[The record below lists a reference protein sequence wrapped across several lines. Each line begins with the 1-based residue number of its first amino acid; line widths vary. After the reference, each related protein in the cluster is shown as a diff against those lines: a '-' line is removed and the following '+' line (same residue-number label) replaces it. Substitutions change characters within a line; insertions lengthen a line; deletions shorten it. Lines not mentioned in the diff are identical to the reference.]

1 MFLTKH
7 FPKINFFPEL
17 LTDKVK
23 FFNIPGNY
31 SFLESLYRFIVEK
44 FGDGIDLSSIII
56 FLPSRRSAN
65 ELKRV
70 FIDKKKLVFTPT
82 IRAIGDIDYDDIITS
97 GADANILK
105 KMAEL
110 TRPVS
115 SIKYKLLLLE
125 EFLKEYNMAQSINLA
140 DDLNAFLN
148 EVEKNNCDLDALEEL
163 TDENYSI
170 YWQDILKFLCVFLK
184 KWRGFLA
191 ENNIV
196 SPNNYRVQTIK
207 YYMES
212 FNGKERLDNPVIVAG
227 NLMTINTTIDLVES
241 LKKFDNSYFIFKGF
255 DSDFGRNDVENIEE
269 INGNYYFYNFIDKI
283 KIEKIIVKNIEYAE
297 TKVVDDNCKNVLN
310 YSSLPYQLTNL
321 WGKTGVKP
329 LENIECIECENICEE
344 MKTVA
349 FYILDFIEK
358 NSMKNIAVISDIN
371 DARELEIFLRQYG
384 LPINNTFG
392 KSFSAI
398 ELSKL
403 LILLN
408 NLVTNNFRKDIFL
421 SFLKNPRVK
430 YSKNINIIKALEDL
444 MLDKPVN
451 AVNLEGYIM
460 EAKSPELIKFLKE
473 IRDIFSN
480 LSADGTYLLREI
492 IDKEF
497 KILEKVVLER
507 EINTEN
513 NQKIVD
519 YLLNFR
525 EESDKF
531 NMPITV
537 EDYNILLKYFLN
549 QQSYSEEFSVYPA
562 VNIIKAEEARLIDY
576 SLVVIFNCNDGFF
589 PVNIPND
596 PWLNNSMRKKIGLM
610 VKSCEIGRAHYDFIQ
625 LLSQRRV
632 LITRSVKV
640 DDKITFKSRF
650 LQRLE
655 SFLKCEGLELKVNEE
670 IINAVRFDNSTTRD
684 GGLMARRPEPHFNIR
699 NVKKISATNFDM
711 LAKNPYDFYAKYALG
726 LKDVNVI
733 TDYNI
738 RAILGTFLHR
748 IFEKLPEG
756 KILIEDEIDNFFYN
770 NEVLKKLYKK
780 RILLIVENFSDLDKR
795 SRAETVKIEA
805 ENSYECELGG
815 YNIVLRAQI
824 DRLEFLP
831 DGSAN
836 IVDYKTGT
844 LPSKNDMCCG
854 RELQLPFTALI
865 IRQNK
870 IKPNKI
876 DVWGIKSNDISRV
889 IVNNEE
895 KRGIALD
902 EVVKNT
908 EKFVLATME
917 KFSKEDGKFI
927 ATTLNKHSVYEH
939 LSRTEE
945 WVYG

>member
-1 MFLTKH
+1 
-7 FPKINFFPEL
+7 
-17 LTDKVK
+17 
-23 FFNIPGNY
+23 
-31 SFLESLYRFIVEK
+31 VEK
-44 FGDGIDLSSIII
+44 FGDGLDLSSITI

-70 FIDKKKLVFTPT
+70 FIDKKKSVFTPT

-148 EVEKNNCDLDALEEL
+148 EVEKNNCDLDALKEL

-207 YYMES
+207 YYTES
-212 FNGKERLDNPVIVAG
+212 FNKKERLDNPVIVAG

-255 DSDFGRNDVENIEE
+255 DSDFGKRDTENIEE
-269 INGNYYFYNFIDKI
+269 INENYYFYNFIAKI
-283 KIEKIIVKNIEYAE
+283 KIEKKIVKNIEYDE
-297 TKVVDDNCKNVLN
+297 MKVVDANCKNVLN
-310 YSSLPYQLTNL
+310 YSALPYQLTNL

-329 LENIECIECENICEE
+329 LENIEYLECENICEE
-344 MKTVA
+344 MKATA
-349 FYILDFIEK
+349 FYILDFIKK

-371 DARELEIFLRQYG
+371 NAHELEIFLRQYG

-392 KSFSAI
+392 KSFGTI

-408 NLVTNNFRKDIFL
+408 NLITNNFRRDIFL

-430 YSKNINIIKALEDL
+430 YSKNINIIKDLEDL
-444 MLDKPVN
+444 MLDKPIN
-451 AVNLEGYIM
+451 AINLEGYMM
-460 EAKSPELIKFLKE
+460 EAKNPKLIEFLKE
-473 IRDIFSN
+473 IRDVFSN

-492 IDKEF
+492 IDEEF

-513 NQKIVD
+513 DRKIVD
-519 YLLNFR
+519 YLLNFK
-525 EESDKF
+525 EESGKF
-531 NMPITV
+531 NTPLTV

-576 SLVVIFNCNDGFF
+576 DLVVIFNCNDGFF
-589 PVNIPND
+589 PVNTPND
-596 PWLNNSMRKKIGLM
+596 PWLNNSMREKIGLM
-610 VKSCEIGRAHYDFIQ
+610 VKGCEIGRAHYDFIQ

-640 DDKITFKSRF
+640 DNKITFKSRF

-655 SFLKCEGLELKVNEE
+655 SFLKCEGLELKANEE
-670 IINAVRFDNSTTRD
+670 IINAVGFDNFITRD
-684 GGLMARRPEPHFNIR
+684 SDLMARRPEPHFNIG

-726 LKDVNVI
+726 LKDTNVI
-733 TDYNI
+733 ADCNI
-738 RAILGTFLHR
+738 NAILGTFLHHV
-748 IFEKLPEG
+748 FEKLPEG
-756 KILIEDEIDNFFYN
+756 KILIEDEIDDFFYN
-770 NEVLKKLYKK
+770 NEVLRKLYKR
-780 RILLIVENFSDLDKR
+780 RILLIGENFSDLDKN
-795 SRAETVKIEA
+795 SRAEAVKIEA
-805 ENSYECELGG
+805 ENSYECKLDG
-815 YNIVLRAQI
+815 YDVVLRVQI
-824 DRLEFLP
+824 DRLEFLS

-844 LPSKNDMCCG
+844 PPSKANMRCG
-854 RELQLPFTALI
+854 KELQLPFTAFVI
-865 IRQNK
+865 QQNK

-876 DVWGIKSNDISRV
+876 DIWGIKSNDISRV
-889 IVNNEE
+889 ILDNKE
-895 KRGIALD
+895 KDEITLD
-902 EVVKNT
+902 EVVKNM
-908 EKFVLATME
+908 EKFVLAIME
-917 KFSKEDGKFI
+917 KFLKEDGKFI
-927 ATTLNKHSVYEH
+927 ATTLNKYSIYEH